1 MTAMQNLAQHVPGA
15 PDGAQQCATAPW
27 RAHSTPEPDDLPPP
41 EPDHTPEDEPE
52 PDAPPVQ
59 EPDRPHAPM
68 SVL

>member
-1 MTAMQNLAQHVPGA
+1 MTAMQNLAPHVQGA
-15 PDGAQQCATAPW
+15 LDGAQPCTTAPW

-68 SVL
+68 SVR

>member
-1 MTAMQNLAQHVPGA
+1 MIAMQNLALHQPGA
-15 PDGAQQCATAPW
+15 SDLAQPRAPARW

>member
-1 MTAMQNLAQHVPGA
+1 MTAMQNLAQHAHGV
-15 PDGAQQCATAPW
+15 PDGAQRSPEHW
-27 RAHSTPEPDDLPPP
+27 RRAHSTPEPDDLPPP